1 MVVDNVHCVTVNREY
16 FQIRDIQP
24 DEVWRNTLINS
35 FLFKLAQQSKETG
48 ISDEELERDYK
59 FIGTQ
64 NFTFEKYDG

>member
-24 DEVWRNTLINS
+24 DEVWRNKLINS

-64 NFTFEKYDG
+64 NYTFDGYNG

>member
-16 FQIRDIQP
+16 FQIRGIQP
-24 DEVWRNTLINS
+24 DEVWRNKLINS
-35 FLFKLAQQSKETG
+35 FLLQLAQQSKETG

-64 NFTFEKYDG
+64 NYTFDGYNG